1 MELQQKLDLL
11 GAGAGFD
18 VDEAAQ
24 VSLCATAGKPLPNG
38 RTPAELGRSISML
51 TRSDGK
57 KVPILKVLQTSA
69 CAKDCYYCPFR
80 AGRDFRRAAF
90 TPEELARAT
99 DQLYR
104 AGRIQGLFLSSGI
117 VGKGEYSQE
126 RIVATAEILR
136 RQYEFRGY
144 LHLKLM
150 PNASAAAVERS
161 MQLADRVSVNLEAP
175 TPAALERL
183 SGTKDLDSLLNPLRL
198 AASLAPT
205 IGRRVSHVTQFVVGP
220 GGETDRDL
228 LRRTDELY
236 RKAGLWRAYYSAF
249 SPVPNTPLDGLAPTD
264 PRREAHLYQAD
275 FLMRLYGFDVAELP
289 FDGQG
294 RLPGDR
300 DPKQA
305 WADARLDLFPLEV
318 NLAPRELLLRVPG
331 IGPTS
336 AERVVAARRVRRIR
350 SVDELAK
357 LGVTVSRAVPY
368 ILLDGKVAPRQLA
381 LFS

>member
-175 TPAALERL
+175 TPAALDRR
-183 SGTKDLDSLLNPLRL
+183 SGTKDLVSLLNPLRL
-198 AASLAPT
+198 AASLAPRRHR
-205 IGRRVSHVTQFVVGP
+205 RRVSHVTQFVVG
-220 GGETDRDL
+220 GGGTDRDL

-236 RKAGLWRAYYSAF
+236 RR
-249 SPVPNTPLDGLAPTD
+249 
-264 PRREAHLYQAD
+264 
-275 FLMRLYGFDVAELP
+275 
-289 FDGQG
+289 
-294 RLPGDR
+294 
-300 DPKQA
+300 
-305 WADARLDLFPLEV
+305 
-318 NLAPRELLLRVPG
+318 
-331 IGPTS
+331 
-336 AERVVAARRVRRIR
+336 RVVARVLQRVFTCAQYAPGRPGPHGPAPGGA
-350 SVDELAK
+350 SVSGGLSHA
-357 LGVTVSRAVPY
+357 
-368 ILLDGKVAPRQLA
+368 A
-381 LFS
+381 LWL